1 MNWLFFLL
9 LLQAVAP
16 SPPQQQTAYP
26 PSPTFVPD
34 QAAVARCLN
43 RNEGSRAAAVWVQ
56 CRVAP
61 GGRPV
66 DCNPLETTVPHRD
79 MDTIRCLASA
89 HRLTA
94 ADGTLLEGPVV
105 RTMFSYDTST
115 GQTRVRTGN

>member
-9 LLQAVAP
+9 LIQAAAP
-16 SPPQQQTAYP
+16 SPTQQQTAYP
-26 PSPTFVPD
+26 PSPIFVPD
-34 QAAVARCLN
+34 QAAVERCLS
-43 RNEGSRAAAVWVQ
+43 RNDGARAASVWVQ
-56 CRVAP
+56 RRVAT

-66 DCNPLETTVPHRD
+66 DCDPLDPTVPRRD

-94 ADGTLLEGPVV
+94 TDGTLLEGPVV

-115 GQTRVRTGN
+115 AQTRVRAGN